1 MKIIPISHY
10 NLSKINVIKKIQK
23 SFSTSGSIAKK
34 DGLFKNIRTHI
45 KSKRDK
51 QLELP
56 FVTTPLVVYATVK
69 KTTNEREIKKAEEAI
84 NNYIPNNTAWNEEQS
99 RKMLKKAGITTKK
112 EQDRYIGSDGTLNDA
127 GNKKINFKG
136 TSDDIQTQPYVANA
150 DCDGDMPGVYEPE
163 DYELIQQDPELL
175 ADLRELNSMDA
186 INLPPQLQNIYDAPS
201 FDSAAELIRDIL
213 GDDYSD
219 LANIDWDFWSILDAI
234 GDSIVDIGDWL

>member
-1 MKIIPISHY
+1 MVMKIIPISHY

-127 GNKKINFKG
+127 GNKKI
-136 TSDDIQTQPYVANA
+136 
-150 DCDGDMPGVYEPE
+150 GVYEPE

>member
-1 MKIIPISHY
+1 MKILGYHHNI
-10 NLSKINVIKKIQK
+10 LSKNNGIYKSIK
-23 SFSTSGSIAKK
+23 
-34 DGLFKNIRTHI
+34 DL
-45 KSKRDK
+45 KSKLFYSGK
-51 QLELP
+51 NCNELP
-56 FVTTPLVVYATVK
+56 YAASPLVVYMATTK
-69 KTTNEREIKKAEEAI
+69 KTMKELADKEAKEAS
-84 NNYIPNNTAWNEEQS
+84 NRMVPNDTKWNEEQS
-99 RKMLKKAGITTKK
+99 RAILKNRGISQNA
-112 EQDRYIGSDGTLNDA
+112 EQNTYLNNDGTIKSDKLKQYDRQHSNSVTH
-127 GNKKINFKG
+127 KG
-136 TSDDIQTQPYVANA
+136 APDDIHNQPYVNDPNA
-150 DCDGDMPGVYEPE
+150 EIGGDMPKIYEPE